1 VGIGHVGDRAAQV
14 TDGLAAGD
22 RVVVYPG
29 DQVRDGMKIAP
40 LAAK

>member
-1 VGIGHVGDRAAQV
+1 VGIGHLGERAADV

-29 DQVRDGMKIAP
+29 DQVRDGQRIAP
-40 LAAK
+40 MAAK